1 MIQPNRKI
9 ISPIYWTKCR
19 DFVKFQLYLGV
30 WCNLCSTPFRTAS
43 VELRASFYHVPP
55 GRIHR
60 QSSHR
65 QCLWLPCR
73 LGWNPIWSCCTSLV
87 LKRYRTPIFCTSLTP
102 VGHKVRNS
110 PRFFIQLYSSTTS
123 LSRRSSR
130 FWSTLLLRLKEVSA
144 PAGLRAWRFINYVC
158 IYGEEICIL
167 LSNIFT
173 TPLYHQQSSQ
183 PTPIRFLLTSFYSY
197 CFDWSD

>member
-9 ISPIYWTKCR
+9 ISPINLIKCTG
-19 DFVKFQLYLGV
+19 FVKFQLYLGV
-30 WCNLCSTPFRTAS
+30 RCNLCSTPSRAAS

-65 QCLWLPCR
+65 QCLWLHCR
-73 LGWNPIWSCCTSLV
+73 LGGNPIWSSCTSLV

-102 VGHKVRNS
+102 VGYKVRNF
-110 PRFFIQLYSSTTS
+110 PNFFIQLDSSTTS

-144 PAGLRAWRFINYVC
+144 PAGLRAWR
-158 IYGEEICIL
+158 L
-167 LSNIFT
+167 
-173 TPLYHQQSSQ
+173 H
-183 PTPIRFLLTSFYSY
+183 
-197 CFDWSD
+197 